1 MSSHTNNLRSLVEFF
16 AKINGPKIPFINT
29 SVFLTPETIEEILT
43 AIKEDILKTHVTDII
58 NVCGVDLNHTNDTLT
73 RLIKTY
79 RNKNNQDI
87 INNLITIDYDIMDTP
102 HMNELCSSKIIEKF
116 EIPYRRNDRNQIAST
131 IIIKIYDQ
139 LSVNQDRTPVFSYKI
154 EDIAVEESDSN
165 YYPLR
170 TSLSFDKTNADE
182 LHGHKMYNIK
192 INYQDNNEITKQ
204 IPVNLVLSDLSV
216 VQFISQMHITAPAFL
231 NADDSKIDKRITCG
245 KIDVDRLDNIRY
257 DCSGELW
264 EIRDGIPWKLRKN
277 KEIKSNKI
285 EFNWKKYHQ
294 VIDKYGNQ

>member
-1 MSSHTNNLRSLVEFF
+1 MSSHTNNLHSLVEFF

-29 SVFLTPETIEEILT
+29 SVFITPETIEEIIT
-43 AIKEDILKTHVTDII
+43 TIKEDILKTNVTDII
-58 NVCGVDLNHTNDTLT
+58 NVCGVDLDHTNNTLT

-102 HMNELCSSKIIEKF
+102 RMNELCSSKIIEKF
-116 EIPYRRNDRNQIAST
+116 EIPYRRNNRNQIAST

-139 LSVNQDRTPVFSYKI
+139 LSVNQDRTPVFSCKI
-154 EDIAVEESDSN
+154 EDIMVEDSDSN
-165 YYPLR
+165 YYPLK

-192 INYQDNNEITKQ
+192 INYQDNNGITKQ
-204 IPVNLVLSDLSV
+204 VPVNVVLSDLSV
-216 VQFISQMHITAPAFL
+216 IQLISQMHITTPAFL
-231 NADDSKIDKRITCG
+231 NADDSKIDKRIACG

-264 EIRDGIPWKLRKN
+264 EIRDGIPWKFRKN
-277 KEIKSNKI
+277 KETKSNKI

>member
-1 MSSHTNNLRSLVEFF
+1 MSSHTNTLHSLVKFF
-16 AKINGPKIPFINT
+16 TKFNGPKIPFINT

-58 NVCGVDLNHTNDTLT
+58 NVCGVDLDHTNNTLT

-87 INNLITIDYDIMDTP
+87 INNLITIDYEIMNTP
-102 HMNELCSSKIIEKF
+102 RMNELCSSKIIEKF
-116 EIPYRRNDRNQIAST
+116 EIPYRRNNRNQIAST

-139 LSVNQDRTPVFSYKI
+139 LSVNQDRKPVFSYKI

-170 TSLSFDKTNADE
+170 TSLCFDKTNADE

-192 INYQDNNEITKQ
+192 INYQDNNGITKQ
-204 IPVNLVLSDLSV
+204 IPVNVVLSDLSF

-231 NADDSKIDKRITCG
+231 NADDSKIDKRIACG
-245 KIDVDRLDNIRY
+245 KIDVDRLDNIWY

-264 EIRDGIPWKLRKN
+264 EIRDGIPWKHRKN
-277 KEIKSNKI
+277 KEIQSNKI

-294 VIDKYGNQ
+294 VIDKYGNK